1 MGFCMKLIKVL
12 VVGLLVMPTGS
23 YGMDSNNRYVTRGI
37 GGRSC
42 EEYNQT
48 WENLSSRSRFW
59 NWVSGYVT
67 AYNRWTP
74 NTYDIMG
81 KRDIDS
87 LRGWLDNY
95 CKENPHK
102 SFDDAVGALMSE
114 LHPKRLKEEP
124 Q

>member
-1 MGFCMKLIKVL
+1 MTVKEVL
-12 VVGLLVMPTGS
+12 AL
-23 YGMDSNNRYVTRGI
+23 DCK
-37 GGRSC
+37 GGAC
-42 EEYNQT
+42 T
-48 WENLSSRSRFW
+48 C
-59 NWVSGYVT
+59 
-67 AYNRWTP
+67 P
-74 NTYDIMG
+74 IMG

-114 LHPKRLKEEP
+114 LHPKRLKDEP